1 MKETLRNWLNGTV
14 PQMVELQRILTAH
27 PAIAPESGGSGEGK
41 KAEALVQW
49 LREHTPFTIETLPIN
64 DERVPERVR
73 PNVLATLPGKDR
85 SRAFW
90 ILTHLDVVP
99 PGDLSQWI
107 TDPFVLEVKD
117 GRLYGRGT
125 EDNQQGMVSSIFA
138 ALSLYNL
145 HMVPPLDVKLLFVS
159 DEEVGST
166 YGIKALLR
174 EYPNLFGTEDC
185 FLVPDG
191 GSRDGSILEIAEKSL
206 LWVKFMVEGKQ
217 VHASLPHLGKNA
229 FLAGSDLV
237 LRLYKELSTRYIEK
251 DLIFDPPLSTF
262 SPTKKEANVPNVNT
276 IPGLDIFY
284 FDCRVLPRYPLDDVL
299 TTMDTVSRE
308 VERDYGVMVKRE
320 ILQKNESAATPA
332 ISSLVKSLKTVL
344 RDVRGIEGKEV
355 GIGGNTVGVF
365 LRQKGWDTVVWSTLD
380 ERAHTPNEY
389 CIIENMVKDAEVMA
403 LLMLVTD
410 L

>member
-1 MKETLRNWLNGTV
+1 MQHPLGNWIEKSV
-14 PQMVELQRILTAH
+14 PQMVELQKLLTAH
-27 PAIAPESGGSGEGK
+27 PAIAPESGGTGEAK
-41 KAEALVQW
+41 KANALVEW
-49 LREHTPFTIETLPIN
+49 LQKHTPFVVESYPVQ
-64 DERVPERVR
+64 DERVPEKVR
-73 PNVLATLPGKDR
+73 PNVLATLPGTDR

-90 ILTHLDVVP
+90 VLTHLDVVP
-99 PGDLSQWI
+99 PGDLSQWN
-107 TDPFVLEVKD
+107 TDPFVVEEKE

-138 ALSLYNL
+138 ALALSEQSIT
-145 HMVPPLDVKLLFVS
+145 PPLDVKLLFVS

-174 EYPNLFGTEDC
+174 EYPNLFGKADF

-191 GSRDGSILEIAEKSL
+191 GSPDGSIIEIAEKSL
-206 LWVKFMVEGKQ
+206 LWVKYVVEGKQ

-237 LRLYKELSTRYIEK
+237 LRLSQELSARYADK
-251 DLIFDPPLSTF
+251 DPIFDPPISTF

-284 FDCRVLPRYPLDDVL
+284 FDCRVLPRYSLDDVL
-299 TTMDTVSRE
+299 STMDALARE
-308 VERDYGVMVKRE
+308 VEQEYGVTVKRE
-320 ILQKNESAATPA
+320 ILQKNESAATP
-332 ISSLVKSLKTVL
+332 SGSPLVKSLKAVL
-344 RDVRGIEGKEV
+344 REVRGIEGREV

-365 LRQKGWDTVVWSTLD
+365 LRQKGWDTVVWSTLE
-380 ERAHTPNEY
+380 ERAHMPNEY

-403 LLMLVTD
+403 HLMLRVTS
-410 L
+410 